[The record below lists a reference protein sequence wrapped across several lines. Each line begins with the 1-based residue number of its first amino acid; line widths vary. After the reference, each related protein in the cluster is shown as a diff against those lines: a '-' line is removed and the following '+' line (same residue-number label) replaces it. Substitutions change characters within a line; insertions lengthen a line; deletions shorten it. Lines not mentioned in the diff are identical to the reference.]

1 MELVCLLDVEGC
13 IVVEGVFFYFLGV
26 LCVVLGEIWGGVVLC
41 YFSVLE
47 EGINLLSGFVLEL

>member
-1 MELVCLLDVEGC
+1 MLDVEGC